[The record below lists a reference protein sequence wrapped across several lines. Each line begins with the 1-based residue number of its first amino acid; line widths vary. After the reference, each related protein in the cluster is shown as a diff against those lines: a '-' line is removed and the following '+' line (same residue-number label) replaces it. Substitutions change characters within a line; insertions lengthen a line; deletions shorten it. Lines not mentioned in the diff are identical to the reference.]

1 MPVTIRIKAPTA
13 TQRVDVSAME
23 PGIAPWNI
31 SNMEYFTSPP
41 AASVP
46 KIVSPEIA
54 STLLASETHTLF
66 PDI

>member
-31 SNMEYFTSPP
+31 SNIE
-41 AASVP
+41 
-46 KIVSPEIA
+46 
-54 STLLASETHTLF
+54 
-66 PDI
+66 